1 MPNKFKSLIIFLI
14 VYCFSTGITYGAL
27 NLIKK
32 GPISTAQTPLP
43 SPQKKSAVF
52 KIDPTL
58 PRDAECP
65 LNGAMYT
72 QKEKAKWEKRRP
84 LGIMIENHEEARPQ
98 SGLLDADVVFEA
110 IAEGGITRFLSI
122 YYCLDSETVGPVRSA
137 RTYFLDLISGFG
149 NYPLYAHVG
158 GANCDEETG
167 SGCQNGAP
175 ADAIGQIRLYGWEIY
190 NDINQFSVGFP
201 TFWRDYEKIPGAA
214 TEHTVY
220 ATTDKLWKVAEKR
233 GLTNVDEK
241 DISWDEKFEKWS
253 FKDDAKDLPESF
265 AVSFPFWAN
274 KDKYIVKWE
283 YDKKTNSY
291 KRFNGGVPHID
302 KNSDE
307 QIAVKN
313 VVVAFMK
320 ESKADDGYDMNA
332 HLLYGTK
339 GVGQMTL
346 YQDGKAID
354 GEWRKATRT
363 KQIKFFDEKGS
374 EIKFNRGP
382 IWVEILPAGTK
393 VSI

>member
-1 MPNKFKSLIIFLI
+1 MPKLKTILIFLL
-14 VYCFSTGITYGAL
+14 VYFLSTGLSFAAL
-27 NLIKK
+27 NLI
-32 GPISTAQTPLP
+32 TAPAQQTTQAPLP
-43 SPQKKSAVF
+43 TPKKKSAAF
-52 KIDPTL
+52 KIDPSL

-72 QKEKAKWEKRRP
+72 KNEKAKWETRRP

-98 SGLLDADVVFEA
+98 SGLSDADVVFEA
-110 IAEGGITRFLSI
+110 IAEGGITRLLSI

-158 GANCDEETG
+158 GANCDEESG

-175 ADAIGQIRLYGWEIY
+175 ADAIGQISQYGWAMY

-201 TFWRDYEKIPGAA
+201 TFWRDYEIIPNAA

-220 ATTDKLWKVAEKR
+220 TTTEKLWKIGEKR
-233 GLTNVDEK
+233 SLTNVDEK
-241 DISWDEKFEKWS
+241 GVKWDEKFEKWK
-253 FKDDAKDLPESF
+253 FKDDAKDTPASF
-265 AVSFPFWAN
+265 IASFPFWAN
-274 KDKYIVKWE
+274 KDKYVVKWE
-283 YDKKTNSY
+283 YDKTTNSY
-291 KRFNGGVPHID
+291 KRFTGGVPHID

-307 QIAVKN
+307 QLTAKN
-313 VVVAFMK
+313 VVIAFMK

-339 GVGQMTL
+339 GEGEMTL
-346 YQDGKAID
+346 FQDGKSVN
-354 GEWRKATRT
+354 GEWRKINRT
-363 KQIKFFDEKGS
+363 AQIKFFDDSGT

-382 IWVEILPAGTK
+382 IWIEILPVGTK
-393 VSI
+393 ISL